1 MKNLFLVMMLL
12 FTSFIFAQGTIT
24 GTITDSEMNT
34 PLPGAN
40 IMVAGTNNGTT
51 TDFDGNFSL
60 NVEQSLGKIVI
71 TFVGFNRKEIDFNV
85 SNGETQNLGTIS
97 IVEDENALG
106 EIVLIG
112 KGVIDLEQ
120 DRKTPIAVSTITKKE
135 IQQRSVGIE
144 FPEVMENVPSVYVSN
159 QTGFGDSQMF
169 VRGFGQSNT
178 AFLLNGQPI
187 NGMEDGNMYWSNWSG
202 MTDIANAVQVQRGLG
217 SSKLAIS
224 SVGGTVNIVSKTTE
238 KQEGGFGRFMGGND
252 SFLKFTAAY
261 NSGLNENGWGYSVM
275 LDHWQ
280 AHRYFA
286 EGTYGEGQNYF
297 FSVGKLLGDHNFNL
311 LVFGAP
317 QQHGQKWS
325 QSKNVLENFR
335 KYNQHWGRDEG
346 EIESERTNFYHKPV
360 INLNWDWN
368 INEDS
373 NLSTVAYASF
383 GRGGGTGDR
392 GNGRIRKEDY
402 IVNNDTIDGQIDYA
416 AIREQNAQI
425 GVGGDYDNPLGAG
438 YIRRS
443 SMNNHQWYGVITNFE
458 TNFTEELN
466 FNAGA
471 DIRFYTGDH
480 FRQVADFYGLQG
492 WSNDRP
498 DGRVVAES
506 FDINPWSTLFN
517 SADES
522 ERINYDY
529 SEDINYQGIFTQ
541 LEYATD
547 NFAIFFQGALS
558 NQSYQ
563 RQDRFALNDQGEQF
577 TKESEKENR
586 IGYNL
591 KAGAAYFIGT
601 EHKVYANGGFYSRQP
616 YLDNIFSGTAE
627 LSDPE
632 VDNEEITG
640 LEVGYKFSKNNFS
653 VGVDLYRTEWANR
666 FVSNGITLIEKST
679 GEEIDG
685 AREQTDVTQLHS
697 GIELNANYKPVEILQ
712 LGAFASIGNWEFS
725 GSTPFRTRDF
735 RSNDTFTNA
744 DVTLYTDRDGNDL
757 PANTFTGEVD
767 LDGVKVG
774 NAPQTSFGLNALAS
788 ITNNFQ
794 LGLYWNHFANL
805 YEFVDVVDVVQ
816 QGQDYENV
824 ELDSY
829 SVFDL
834 TTSYNF
840 KIGDQNLIL
849 RGNIYNLFDNEYI
862 NQSDAFGYFYGTGL
876 TWRASLTYQF

>member
-1 MKNLFLVMMLL
+1 MKNKLLVLMLL
-12 FTSFIFAQGTIT
+12 ITSFAFSQGKIT
-24 GTITDSEMNT
+24 GTITDADAGT

-40 IMVAGTNNGTT
+40 VMVAGTANGTT
-51 TDFDGNFSL
+51 TDFDGKFTLEITENT
-60 NVEQSLGKIVI
+60 GKII
-71 TFVGFNRKEIDFNV
+71 ISYVGFLKKEMNFTIA
-85 SNGETQNLGTIS
+85 NGETLDLGTIVLVS
-97 IVEDENALG
+97 DDNALE
-106 EIVLIG
+106 EIVIVG
-112 KGVIDLEQ
+112 KGVIDLEE
-120 DRKTPIAVSTITKKE
+120 DRKTPIAVSTIKSQE

-159 QTGFGDSQMF
+159 QTGFGDSQMY

-224 SVGGTVNIVSKTTE
+224 SVGGTVNIVSKTTD
-238 KQEGGFGRFMGGND
+238 KKEGGFGRFMTGND

-261 NSGLNENGWGYSVM
+261 NTGLNENGWGFSVM

-280 AHRYFA
+280 SHRYFS
-286 EGTYGEGQNYF
+286 EGTFGAGQNYF
-297 FSVGKLLGDHNFNL
+297 FSVGKLMGDHNFNF

-317 QQHGQKWS
+317 QLHGQKWS
-325 QSKNVLENFR
+325 QPINVLENYR

-360 INLNWDWN
+360 MNLNWDWN
-368 INEDS
+368 ISERS

-392 GNGRIRKEDY
+392 GNGRIRGESY
-402 IVNNDTIDGQIDYA
+402 IVGNDTINGQIDYA
-416 AIREQNAQI
+416 AIREQNQQI
-425 GVGGDYDNPLGAG
+425 GIGGDYDNPLGAG

-443 SMNNHQWYGVITNFE
+443 SMNNHQWYGLISNFE

-466 FNAGA
+466 FNVGT

-480 FRQVADFYGLQG
+480 FRQVADFYDLEG

-498 DGRVVAES
+498 DGRVVTES

-547 NFAIFFQGALS
+547 SFSAFFQGALS

-563 RQDRFALNDQGEQF
+563 RQDRFATDEAGNQF
-577 TKESEKENR
+577 TKESDKEDR

-591 KAGAAYFIGT
+591 KGGAAYFVESG
-601 EHKVYANGGFYSRQP
+601 HKVYANAGFYSRQP

-640 LEVGYKFSKNNFS
+640 LELGYKFSRENIS
-653 VGVDLYRTEWANR
+653 LGIDLYRTQWANR

-697 GIELNANYKPVEILQ
+697 GIEINAAYRPIEKLE
-712 LGAFASIGNWEFS
+712 LGAFASFGNWKFS
-725 GSTPFRTRDF
+725 GSTPFRTRDY
-735 RSNDTFTNA
+735 RSNTTFTN
-744 DVTLYTDRDGNDL
+744 DETSLYTDRDGNDL
-757 PANTFTGEVD
+757 EPNSFTGEVD
-767 LDGVKVG
+767 LDGVKIG
-774 NAPQTSFGLNALAS
+774 NAPQTSFGLNAMAK
-788 ITNNFQ
+788 ITNKFK
-794 LGLYWNHFANL
+794 LGLYWNYYSNL

-824 ELDSY
+824 ELDPY
-829 SVFDL
+829 SVFDF

-840 KIGDQNLIL
+840 KIGEQNLIF
-849 RGNIYNLFDNEYI
+849 RGNIYNLFDNQYV